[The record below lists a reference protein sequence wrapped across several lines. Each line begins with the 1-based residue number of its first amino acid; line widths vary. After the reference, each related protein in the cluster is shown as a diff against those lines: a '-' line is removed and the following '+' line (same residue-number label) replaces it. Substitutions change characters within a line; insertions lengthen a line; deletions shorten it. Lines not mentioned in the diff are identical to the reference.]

1 MVIAVRTRFGS
12 KLEQA
17 DRRTNSLAG
26 NLRVL
31 IDNLPLNGV
40 TLAEIRDLIG
50 QEGLLILT
58 AFLALFFMFPV
69 SMPGVSTVFGVA
81 ILQIGI
87 CRLLDRNLWLPVR
100 IAQHMLP
107 ADKLRTKLNQG
118 IIWLHRLESVSR
130 PHRLK
135 GLSSTALMEILNN
148 CGMITGAVLLMAPF
162 GLIPFTN
169 TLPALALLFLA
180 IGMLQQDGLYILFGH
195 LANVATIAYFII
207 LIVGGSAFIGEV
219 LQYIAGKLS

>member
-1 MVIAVRTRFGS
+1 MAIAIRTRIGRQIP
-12 KLEQA
+12 QA
-17 DRRTNSLAG
+17 GLRTDSIAG

-31 IDNLPLNGV
+31 IDHMPLSGV

-69 SMPGVSTVFGVA
+69 SMPGISTVFGVV

-87 CRLLDRNLWLPVR
+87 CRLLGRNLWLPVR
-100 IAQHMLP
+100 IARHRLP
-107 ADKLRTKLNQG
+107 ADKLRTRLNQG
-118 IIWLHRLESVSR
+118 IVWLHRLESVSR
-130 PHRLK
+130 PHRLN
-135 GLSSTALMEILNN
+135 GLSSTALMDILNN
-148 CGMITGAVLLMAPF
+148 CAIITGAVLLMAPF

-169 TLPALALLFLA
+169 TLPALALLLLA

-195 LANVATIAYFII
+195 LANLATIVYFIV
-207 LIVGGSAFIGEV
+207 LIVGGGAVVRQG
-219 LQYIAGKLS
+219 LQYIAAKLS